1 MNPKIK
7 LALVI
12 MIPLVGISLWV
23 FSLFSLLTPADIA
36 PTDQKDTSDS
46 WTTIIPSQSI
56 HSGSSPTIKPL
67 TGTQSINTWSQNTNT
82 ISTPSSLTIAMPIWM
97 VNEAWRRP
105 IINKLRQQ
113 SITIRI
119 ITNTRDQSYKTFV
132 NTLLSGWN
140 TWADIILVDQDQ
152 LEEHSRSIGSFGF
165 SQDLSPLF
173 SYIFFEYFKRTDVTF
188 IPFGVDPMVTFMKKP
203 LENTTTQSIDRDDI
217 VNSIATQEQDDPR
230 KLAVQIPIL
239 FGIDSLDIQL
249 IKNHKEAYDGYMDTL
264 KNILFQSSNRSELV
278 EKIRQFSD
286 PRLED
291 YKLWDY
297 AKYKRVSKTLIERNP
312 KCQLYPKLCFMYYKL
327 TSVSFGYLSEMD
339 IINKYF
345 QQSSYTIYNF
355 PNSSNVYPVKLR
367 WWVVNKS
374 RYNEVIKG
382 GANGVSLAWTFF
394 QEYVNQATNGNH
406 YLWPTLFSAFNSV
419 LDSQESDL
427 QWRYI
432 SQFKSK
438 RQVNPI
444 TINTKDSFDQ
454 LVALLKGEYDLQVFL
469 AGIIR

>member
-1 MNPKIK
+1 
-7 LALVI
+7 
-12 MIPLVGISLWV
+12 MIPLIGISLRV
-23 FSLFSLLTPADIA
+23 FSLFSLLSPADVS
-36 PTDQKDTSDS
+36 PTNNDSESNS
-46 WTTIIPSQSI
+46 WTTIIPSHNSKISPFISWWSATGSQII
-56 HSGSSPTIKPL
+56 HSWTQDTLKPT
-67 TGTQSINTWSQNTNT
+67 
-82 ISTPSSLTIAMPIWM
+82 TPSTLTIAMPIWM

-105 IINKLRQQ
+105 IINKLHQQ
-113 SITIRI
+113 SITIRL
-119 ITNTRDQSYKTFV
+119 ITNTRDQSYEEFV
-132 NTLLSGWN
+132 NTLISWWN
-140 TWADIILVDQDQ
+140 TWADIILMNQDQ
-152 LEEHSRSIGSFGF
+152 LEEHNRYAGSFWF
-165 SQDLSPLF
+165 SQDISTLF
-173 SYIFFEYFKRTDVTF
+173 SYVFFEYFKRTDVTF

-217 VNSIATQEQDDPR
+217 VNSITTQEQDDPR

-264 KNILFQSSNRSELV
+264 KNILFQSSNRGELV

-286 PRLED
+286 PRLEE

-297 AKYKRVSKTLIERNP
+297 AKYKRVSKTLKERNQ
-312 KCQLYPKLCFMYYKL
+312 KCQLYTKLCFMYYKL
-327 TSVSFGYLSEMD
+327 TSVSFWYLSEMD
-339 IINKYF
+339 IVNKYF

-355 PNSSNVYPVKLR
+355 PNSSSVYPVKLR
-367 WWVVNKS
+367 WWIVNKA
-374 RYNEVIKG
+374 RYNEVVKADG
-382 GANGVSLAWTFF
+382 NGVSLAWTFF
-394 QEYVNQATNGNH
+394 QEYVNQSTNGNH
-406 YLWPTLFSAFNSV
+406 YLRPTLFSAFNSV

-427 QWRYI
+427 QRRYI

-444 TINTKDSFDQ
+444 KLNTQDSFDQ